1 VIVGIGVDVVDLER
15 FERSLARTGALADR
29 LFGDAERVLADGS
42 PRPVR
47 SLAARFAAKEALI
60 KALGG
65 STGVRWHDI
74 VVVSDESGA
83 PSLRLTGGARSLAE
97 SRGATRLHLSL
108 SHDGGVAVAYVV
120 AETDERAPQHQPP
133 EHEPPRHEP
142 PEHEPAEHDHRPTQT
157 AETETGADA

>member
-1 VIVGIGVDVVDLER
+1 MIVGIGVDVVDLER
-15 FERSLARTGALADR
+15 FERSLDRTPALRVR
-29 LFGDAERVLADGS
+29 LFGGPETVLADGS

-74 VVVSDESGA
+74 VVVSDVDGA
-83 PSLRLTGGARSLAE
+83 PSLQLTGGAAALAS

-120 AETDERAPQHQPP
+120 AETGEPGTAAAPAAAAHAAAAPAS
-133 EHEPPRHEP
+133 PPRP
-142 PEHEPAEHDHRPTQT
+142 
-157 AETETGADA
+157 TETGDPA

>member
-1 VIVGIGVDVVDLER
+1 M
-15 FERSLARTGALADR
+15 
-29 LFGDAERVLADGS
+29 
-42 PRPVR
+42 R

-120 AETDERAPQHQPP
+120 AETDQQPP
-133 EHEPPRHEP
+133 QHEPPRHEAP
-142 PEHEPAEHDHRPTQT
+142 PQPPQHEPRPPQT
-157 AETETGADA
+157 AETGADA

>member
-1 VIVGIGVDVVDLER
+1 MIVGIGVDVVDLER
-15 FERSLARTGALADR
+15 FERSLERTGALAAR
-29 LFGDAERVLADGS
+29 LFGDSERVLADGG

-83 PSLRLTGGARSLAE
+83 PSFRLTGGARSLAE

-120 AETDERAPQHQPP
+120 AETDQQPP
-133 EHEPPRHEP
+133 QHEPPRHEAPQQP
-142 PEHEPAEHDHRPTQT
+142 PQHEPRPPQT
-157 AETETGADA
+157 AETGADA